1 MTGMY
6 GVLLAPGG
14 QTPGMLLDGLQY
26 TGWALPQSDPAP
38 NVKSAEAEG
47 H

>member
-6 GVLLAPGG
+6 GVLLASGG
-14 QTPGMLLDGLQY
+14 QRPGMLLDGLQY
-26 TGWALPQSDPAP
+26 TGWCTTKSDPAP

-47 H
+47 R